1 MFSHLRKIN
10 PEGLERLIPIEGDIS
25 LPGLG
30 INDID
35 LQTITDNVSVIF
47 HLAATIRFN
56 EHLKK
61 ALSFNVLGVRE
72 VVQLA
77 RKTKKLEVNIIYVS
91 IKV

>member
-1 MFSHLRKIN
+1 MFSHLRNIN

-47 HLAATIRFN
+47 HLAATIKFD
-56 EHLKK
+56 ELLKK
-61 ALSFNVLGVRE
+61 SLLFNVLGVRE

-77 RKTKKLEVNIIYVS
+77 RKTKKLEVS
-91 IKV
+91 GAHD